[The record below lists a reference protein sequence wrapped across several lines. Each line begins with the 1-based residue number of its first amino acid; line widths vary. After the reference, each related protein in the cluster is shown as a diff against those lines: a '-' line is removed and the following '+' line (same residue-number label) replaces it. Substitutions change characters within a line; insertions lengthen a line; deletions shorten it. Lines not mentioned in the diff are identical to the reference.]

1 MAKATKKTT
10 ATTTK
15 KEAET
20 KKAATTKKATEAKK
34 AAETKKATAAKKAA
48 ETKKT
53 QAATKKITAKEKEQG
68 KKKTPEQTD
77 ISIEEKLMALFEL
90 QSCDSE
96 IDKIKILRG
105 ELPLEVQDLED
116 EIAGLETRIN
126 NFNDEV
132 KSLETAIS
140 NKKNEI
146 KSAEIL
152 IKKYKEQQMNVRNN
166 REFDSLSKEI
176 EFQTLE
182 IELCEKRIREFTV
195 QLKEKNE
202 VIEESKSVLEER
214 NGDLDNKKSELDEI
228 IADTQKEEEL
238 LVKKLNGIKTK
249 IDPRLLTAYQR
260 IRMNARNGL
269 AVVTVQRDA
278 CGGCFNKIPPQRQLD
293 IKSRKKIIVCE
304 YCGRILV
311 DDDITQDV
319 AV

>member
-1 MAKATKKTT
+1 
-10 ATTTK
+10 
-15 KEAET
+15 
-20 KKAATTKKATEAKK
+20 
-34 AAETKKATAAKKAA
+34 
-48 ETKKT
+48 
-53 QAATKKITAKEKEQG
+53 
-68 KKKTPEQTD
+68 
-77 ISIEEKLMALFEL
+77 
-90 QSCDSE
+90 
-96 IDKIKILRG
+96 
-105 ELPLEVQDLED
+105 
-116 EIAGLETRIN
+116 
-126 NFNDEV
+126 
-132 KSLETAIS
+132 
-140 NKKNEI
+140 
-146 KSAEIL
+146 
-152 IKKYKEQQMNVRNN
+152 MNVRNN

-202 VIEESKSVLEER
+202 VIAESKSVLEDR

-228 IADTQKEEEL
+228 IADTKKEEEL
-238 LVKKLNGIKTK
+238 LVNKLNGIKTK